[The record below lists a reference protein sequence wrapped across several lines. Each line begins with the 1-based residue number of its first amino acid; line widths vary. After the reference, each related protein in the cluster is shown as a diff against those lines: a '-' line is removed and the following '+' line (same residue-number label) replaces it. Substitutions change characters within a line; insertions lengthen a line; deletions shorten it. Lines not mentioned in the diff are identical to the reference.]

1 MKSSCTKLAAG
12 VPVQKYSQPKKKIT
26 GGKANLC
33 KVPRYIFYSNKYT
46 SLYSGYKSHNYV
58 RLLSC
63 LEVAGHDVC
72 LPRCVASAPSRY
84 ASRGATPNL
93 AV

>member
-12 VPVQKYSQPKKKIT
+12 GPVQPASQKIT
-26 GGKANLC
+26 GGKARLC

-72 LPRCVASAPSRY
+72 LPRCVASATSPY
-84 ASRGATPNL
+84 AGRGATPIL
-93 AV
+93 A